1 MWLVR
6 FETRAGRPPAPTGR
20 GGSGLGV
27 RPEGPGPEADAASAS
42 PSGAVASG
50 RRRPL
55 APGSDRLRA
64 AAEQVGSGRGP
75 AAGAE
80 ERPRLGWQFTKTFA
94 RGEEF
99 NFVLSVGLQEIRH
112 HDLLIYLC

>member
-1 MWLVR
+1 MR

-27 RPEGPGPEADAASAS
+27 GPGGPGPEADAAWAS

-50 RRRPL
+50 RGRPL

-75 AAGAE
+75 PA
-80 ERPRLGWQFTKTFA
+80 PRSGRVPGGSSPKH
-94 RGEEF
+94 
-99 NFVLSVGLQEIRH
+99 SHVGKSLT
-112 HDLLIYLC
+112 LF